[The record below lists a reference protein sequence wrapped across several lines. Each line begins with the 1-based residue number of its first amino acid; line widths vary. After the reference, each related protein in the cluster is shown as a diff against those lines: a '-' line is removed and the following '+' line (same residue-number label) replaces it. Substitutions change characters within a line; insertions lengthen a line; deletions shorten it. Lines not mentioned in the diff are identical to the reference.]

1 MGAVLFTYA
10 RLREGRGDR
19 SGRPACTGRGALVAE
34 VDDKV
39 DHVVERPVVFALL
52 ADRVAAYLDAGD
64 AGDGELVY
72 PAAALKDRVPLL
84 DLSEFAAFGVGHP
97 DCLRRGESAVYTVIA
112 DAHRA
117 LFAGGIDRI
126 IDRLADGIF
135 DSVVDAHEHV
145 ARASVGA
152 VIVPIGCDRLA
163 VHEAGERRRRRGRD
177 RGRAVVGLDD
187 RTGVESERRGRD
199 RERGLRIGGGGH
211 SDRGA

>member
-1 MGAVLFTYA
+1 MGAVLFADA

-19 SGRPACTGRGALVAE
+19 GGRPACAGRGTLASE

-39 DHVVERPVVFALL
+39 YPVVEPPVVFAHVL
-52 ADRVAAYLDAGD
+52 DRSAVHLDAGD
-64 AGDGELVY
+64 AGDDEFVY
-72 PAAALKDRVPLL
+72 PAAARKDRVPLL
-84 DLSEFAAFGVGHP
+84 DRSEFAAFRVGHP
-97 DCLRRGESAVYTVIA
+97 DGLSRRKSAVNAVIA

-126 IDRLADGIF
+126 IVHLADGICNA
-135 DSVVDAHEHV
+135 VVDADQHV
-145 ARASVGA
+145 ARACVGA
-152 VIVPIGCDRLA
+152 VIVPIGSDRLA

-187 RTGVESERRGRD
+187 RTVVERERRGRD
-199 RERGLRIGGGGH
+199 RERGLRIGGSGH